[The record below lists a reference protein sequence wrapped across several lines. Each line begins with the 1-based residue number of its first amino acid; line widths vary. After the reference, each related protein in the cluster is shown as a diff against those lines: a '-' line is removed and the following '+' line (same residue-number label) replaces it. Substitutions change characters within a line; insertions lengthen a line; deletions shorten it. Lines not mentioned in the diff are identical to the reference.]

1 MRDIPVEIQLNHVTF
16 QLKERHNFDWLMKLG
31 TVFAVFDQQDSGN
44 LSFGVEKDG
53 HKKFIKYAGAHTIS
67 YNGNTNEAIKRLKN
81 SVPIYEE
88 LQHPSLIKLIEHFP
102 VQSGY
107 VLVFNWF
114 DGECLHPHWNFSRP
128 EKYMHPNSPFF
139 KFKQLSVTERIHS
152 LNSIFSFHTYVEKK
166 NYVAIDFYDGSILY
180 NFSTNET
187 KICDIDLYSKKPYI
201 NKMGRLWGSSRFMSP
216 EEFELNAMIDERT
229 NVFNMGAMA
238 FALLGGEKDRTFIK
252 WNASKELYEVAY
264 RAVNENRAERYASVK
279 EFYEAWLNVSDTAK
293 I

>member
-1 MRDIPVEIQLNHVTF
+1 MKDIPVKIQLNHVTF
-16 QLKERHNFDWLMKLG
+16 QLKERHNFDWLIKLG

-53 HKKFIKYAGAHTIS
+53 QKKFIKYAGAPTIS
-67 YNGNTNEAIKRLKN
+67 YNGNADDAIKKLKN
-81 SVPIYEE
+81 SVSIYEE

-114 DGECLHPHWNFSRP
+114 DGECLHPHWNFPPP
-128 EKYMHPNSPFF
+128 EKYIHPNSPFF
-139 KFKQLSVTERIHS
+139 KFKHLSINERIRS

-180 NFSTNET
+180 NFITNET

-201 NKMGRLWGSSRFMSP
+201 NKMGRLWGSSRFMAP
-216 EEFELNAMIDERT
+216 EEFELNAMIDEKT

-238 FALLGGEKDRTFIK
+238 FTLLGGEKDRTFIK
-252 WNASKELYEVAY
+252 WDASKELYEVAY
-264 RAVNENRAERYASVK
+264 RAVNENRVERYASVN